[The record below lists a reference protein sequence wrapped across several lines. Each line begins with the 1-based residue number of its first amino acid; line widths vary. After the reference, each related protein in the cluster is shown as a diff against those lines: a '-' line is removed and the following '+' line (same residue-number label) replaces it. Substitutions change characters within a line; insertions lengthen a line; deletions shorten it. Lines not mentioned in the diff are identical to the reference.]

1 MVVAERLDDA
11 SAGTTEFFGGAE
23 SPNPEEMSAE
33 RTDGCLKNP
42 MTSGKAQR
50 AGIDRN
56 SLFQRRERA
65 PDKSTVKRVFVH
77 SS

>member
-1 MVVAERLDDA
+1 MKSTLYKVLAGFIL
-11 SAGTTEFFGGAE
+11 GTTVVGGFAIAA
-23 SPNPEEMSAE
+23 N
-33 RTDGCLKNP
+33 TNV
-42 MTSGKAQR
+42 
-50 AGIDRN
+50 IDRN